1 MVECLNLTK
10 PLGGARSL
18 CTASVV
24 NFGTSVTRTPPGMWA
39 RLRPLGA
46 VTWFLYGGVR
56 AFQAGESFAKLP
68 VKVVCFFFPLC
79 RTASSLLE
87 ETIFGCFSSHG
98 SEGELGSGGLKED
111 DCLRAGACG
120 SRASQELLFTTC
132 AWIAPADTDGGF
144 AGSGGRLPTAAR
156 RRHPEESGS
165 GELPRC
171 SRHTAHLTWGHG
183 RRGKGRRIQAED
195 AYLQKR

>member
-1 MVECLNLTK
+1 MFESNKATRWRKK
-10 PLGGARSL
+10 PLHGFCCELWHQRDSDATWNVGQTQTSRCCHMIPLWRS
-18 CTASVV
+18 
-24 NFGTSVTRTPPGMWA
+24 
-39 RLRPLGA
+39 
-46 VTWFLYGGVR
+46 
-56 AFQAGESFAKLP
+56 ESFSSWRKFLQNFPLKLF
-68 VKVVCFFFPLC
+68 CFVFSLC

-87 ETIFGCFSSHG
+87 GTIFGCFSSHG

-132 AWIAPADTDGGF
+132 AWIAPADADGGF